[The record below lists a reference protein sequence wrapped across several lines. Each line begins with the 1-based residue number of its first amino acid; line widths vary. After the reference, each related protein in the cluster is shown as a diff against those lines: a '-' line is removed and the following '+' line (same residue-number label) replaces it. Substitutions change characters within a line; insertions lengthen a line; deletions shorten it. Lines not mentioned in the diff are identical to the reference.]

1 MEDLM
6 ILVTGGYGFLGTAL
20 VRTLVQMGEKVL
32 SISRKPRPAQGF
44 ESAVCDVRDKD
55 SLISLFDNYP
65 ITSIVHLVS
74 LLITNSNNYPDQA
87 IRINVVGTL
96 HLLEISRE
104 RGIKRFIYGSSYNAV
119 GYRPLNKCPIDET
132 SEPTPDDFYG
142 ETKRFNEKLC
152 ISFKHLFGIESAS
165 ARMPILVGPGAPVKT
180 STWRADIFNMIKSGG
195 KINISFNPNEVIPIA
210 HITDT
215 AEAIAQMVLAPRL
228 KHNIYYTPSE
238 SMKVEKLGKF
248 IENINPSIKVKYG
261 KKLLRDMPPKVDCS
275 RIIKEFNL
283 HPVSLFKR
291 LQCYQGN
298 GD

>member
-1 MEDLM
+1 M
-6 ILVTGGYGFLGTAL
+6 ILVTGGYGFQGAML
-20 VRTLVQMGEKVL
+20 VGILVQMGEKVL
-32 SISRKPRPAQGF
+32 SVSRKPRSAKGF

-55 SLISLFDNYP
+55 SLVSLFDKYS

-74 LLITNSNNYPDQA
+74 LLPTNTNNYPGQA

-119 GYRPLNKCPIDET
+119 GYRPLNQCPIDEN
-132 SEPTPDDFYG
+132 SEPTPNDFYG
-142 ETKRFNEKLC
+142 ETKRFNEKLG
-152 ISFKHLFGIESAS
+152 ISFNHLFGIEFVS
-165 ARMPILVGPGAPVKT
+165 ARMPILVGPGVPVKT
-180 STWRADIFNMIKSGG
+180 SSWRTDIFNLIKSGG

-210 HITDT
+210 HIRDT
-215 AEAIAQMVLAPRL
+215 AEAIAQMVLATSL

-248 IENINPSIKVKYG
+248 IKSINPSIKIKYG
-261 KKLLRDMPPKVDCS
+261 KKLLRDIPPKVDCS

-283 HPVSLFKR
+283 HPVSLFNRLKR
-291 LQCYQGN
+291 HQEN
-298 GD
+298 GDQN